1 MQAHRSNI
9 QQMPLLLQKKL
20 PSSLKLLSNVSLL
33 VPSCIPSSSN
43 ALLRGEQRNTK
54 AAVYHLNH
62 LNQRIIKMPRVV
74 NPS

>member
-1 MQAHRSNI
+1 MSFADNTKRMAGEI
-9 QQMPLLLQKKL
+9 QKIETLNL
-20 PSSLKLLSNVSLL
+20 PELH
-33 VPSCIPSSSN
+33 N